1 MSEKVITHGFGV
13 PNDPLPHQFL
23 VRIPSGRTDP
33 VEVWEDFGAA
43 AAATASQKLCR
54 IVVPREAWRQVA
66 EGVKSHLNRRLK
78 AKGLKGSRFVIGE
91 NRVERIL
98 GRELC
103 VLAWAVE
110 DATPDESLIAFTRW
124 SSHRPEELWW
134 LFQQIDRDGGEWNS
148 PKTGWRI
155 AIRHA
160 LIRDG
165 DEVPQTPRRPLL
177 SMPAEKTPDLFR
189 GYKD

>member
-1 MSEKVITHGFGV
+1 MAEKLITHGFGV
-13 PNDPLPHQFL
+13 PNDMAPHQFL
-23 VRIPSGRTDP
+23 VRIPTAKTDP

-43 AAATASQKLCR
+43 AVGTAAQKLCR
-54 IVVPREAWRQVA
+54 AAVPRDTWRQVA

-78 AKGLKGSRFVIGE
+78 EKDLKGSRFATGE

-103 VLAWAVE
+103 VLTWAIE
-110 DATPDESLIAFTRW
+110 SATPDEAAIAFTRW

-134 LFQQIDRDGGEWNS
+134 LFQQIDRDGGEWDS

-165 DEVPQTPRRPLL
+165 EEGPKTPRRARPTTP
-177 SMPAEKTPDLFR
+177 SEKTPDLF
-189 GYKD
+189 GKL

>member
-1 MSEKVITHGFGV
+1 MAEKVITHGFGV

-23 VRIPSGRTDP
+23 VRIPAGRTDT

-43 AAATASQKLCR
+43 GVGTAAQRLCR
-54 IVVPREAWRQVA
+54 AAVQRDTWRQVA
-66 EGVKSHLNRRLK
+66 EGVKAHLNRRLK
-78 AKGLKGSRFVIGE
+78 EKDLKGSRFSAGD

-103 VLAWAVE
+103 VLAWAIE
-110 DATPDESLIAFTRW
+110 DATPDEAAIAFTRW

-134 LFQQIDRDGGEWNS
+134 LFQQIDRDGGEWDS
-148 PKTGWRI
+148 PKTGWRV

-165 DEVPQTPRRPLL
+165 EEAQKTPRRPRPAI
-177 SMPAEKTPDLFR
+177 PAEKTPDLFS
-189 GYKD
+189 KF

>member
-1 MSEKVITHGFGV
+1 MANDSITHGFGV
-13 PNDPLPHQFL
+13 PNTPLPHQFL
-23 VRIPSGRTDP
+23 VRIPKGRADP

-43 AAATASQKLCR
+43 AVGTAAQKLCR
-54 IVVPREAWRQVA
+54 AAVSRQAWRRVS
-66 EGVKSHLNRRLK
+66 EGLKSHLNRRLK
-78 AKGLKGSRFVIGE
+78 EKDIKGSRFATGD
-91 NRVERIL
+91 NRIERIL

-110 DATPDESLIAFTRW
+110 GATSDEAAIAFTRW
-124 SSHRPEELWW
+124 SSHRSEELWW
-134 LFQQIDRDGGEWNS
+134 LFQQIDKDGGEWDS

-165 DEVPQTPRRPLL
+165 EEVPKAPRRPR
-177 SMPAEKTPDLFR
+177 MKTHVEKTADLFS
-189 GYKD
+189 GI

>member
-1 MSEKVITHGFGV
+1 MAEKAITHGFGV

-23 VRIPSGRTDP
+23 VRIPVGSTDT

-43 AAATASQKLCR
+43 GVGTAAQRLCR
-54 IVVPREAWRQVA
+54 ATVQRDTWRQVA
-66 EGVKSHLNRRLK
+66 EGVKAHLNRRLK
-78 AKGLKGSRFVIGE
+78 EKDLKASRFKAGD

-103 VLAWAVE
+103 VLAWAIE
-110 DATPDESLIAFTRW
+110 DATPDEAAVAFTRW

-134 LFQQIDRDGGEWNS
+134 LFQQIDRDGGEWDS
-148 PKTGWRI
+148 PNTGWRV

-160 LIRDG
+160 LIREG
-165 DEVPQTPRRPLL
+165 EEVPKTPRRTRPAD
-177 SMPAEKTPDLFR
+177 PAEKTPDLFS
-189 GYKD
+189 KF

>member
-1 MSEKVITHGFGV
+1 MAEKLITHGFGV
-13 PNDPLPHQFL
+13 PNDMAPHQFL
-23 VRIPSGRTDP
+23 VRIPTAKTDP

-43 AAATASQKLCR
+43 AVGTAAQKLCR
-54 IVVPREAWRQVA
+54 AAVPRDTWRQVA

-78 AKGLKGSRFVIGE
+78 EKDLKGSRFATGE

-103 VLAWAVE
+103 VLAWAIE
-110 DATPDESLIAFTRW
+110 SATPDEAAIAFTRW

-134 LFQQIDRDGGEWNS
+134 LFQQIDRDGGEWDS

-165 DEVPQTPRRPLL
+165 EEGTKTPRRLRPTTP
-177 SMPAEKTPDLFR
+177 SEKTPDLF
-189 GYKD
+189 GKL

>member
-1 MSEKVITHGFGV
+1 MLDKAITHGFGV
-13 PNDPLPHQFL
+13 PNDLAPHQFL
-23 VRIPSGRTDP
+23 VRVPTGRTAP

-43 AAATASQKLCR
+43 ALGTAAQKLCR
-54 IVVPREAWRQVA
+54 TVVQRDTWRQVA
-66 EGVKSHLNRRLK
+66 EGVKAHLNRRLK
-78 AKGLKGSRFVIGE
+78 EKDLKGSRFNTGD

-110 DATPDESLIAFTRW
+110 DATPDEAAIAFTRW

-134 LFQQIDRDGGEWNS
+134 LFQQIDRDGGEWDS
-148 PKTGWRI
+148 PRTGWRI

-165 DEVPQTPRRPLL
+165 EEAPTAARHPRPKT
-177 SMPAEKTPDLFR
+177 ATEKLPDLFS
-189 GYKD
+189 KL

>member
-1 MSEKVITHGFGV
+1 MAEKPITHGFGV
-13 PNDPLPHQFL
+13 PNDMAPHQFL
-23 VRIPSGRTDP
+23 VRIPAGRADP

-43 AAATASQKLCR
+43 AVGSAAQKLCR
-54 IVVPREAWRQVA
+54 VAVQQDTWRQVA
-66 EGVKSHLNRRLK
+66 EGVKFHLNRRLK
-78 AKGLKGSRFVIGE
+78 EKDLKASRFNTGE

-103 VLAWAVE
+103 VLAWAIE
-110 DATPDESLIAFTRW
+110 DATPNEAAIAFTRW

-134 LFQQIDRDGGEWNS
+134 LFQQIDRDGGEWDS

-160 LIRDG
+160 LIKDG
-165 DEVPQTPRRPLL
+165 EEGLNTTRRPR
-177 SMPAEKTPDLFR
+177 PTTPTEKIPDLFS
-189 GYKD
+189 KF

>member
-1 MSEKVITHGFGV
+1 MEDKPFTHGFGV

-23 VRIPSGRTDP
+23 VRIPVGRAEP
-33 VEVWEDFGAA
+33 VEIWEDFGAA
-43 AAATASQKLCR
+43 AVGTAAQRLCR
-54 IVVPREAWRQVA
+54 ATVPRDTWRQVA

-78 AKGLKGSRFVIGE
+78 EKGFKASRFNTGD

-103 VLAWAVE
+103 VLTWAIE
-110 DATPDESLIAFTRW
+110 NAIPDEAAIAFTRW

-134 LFQQIDRDGGEWNS
+134 LFQQIDRDGGEWDS

-165 DEVPQTPRRPLL
+165 EEGLKAVRRPRPVNT
-177 SMPAEKTPDLFR
+177 SEKAPDLF
-189 GYKD
+189 GKL

>member
-1 MSEKVITHGFGV
+1 MAEKPITHGFGV

-23 VRIPSGRTDP
+23 VRIPAGRMDP
-33 VEVWEDFGAA
+33 VEVWEDFGAGGVG
-43 AAATASQKLCR
+43 TAIQKLCR
-54 IVVPREAWRQVA
+54 VAVPRDTWRQVA
-66 EGVKSHLNRRLK
+66 EGVKGYLNRRLK
-78 AKGLKGSRFVIGE
+78 EKELKPSRLNTGD

-103 VLAWAVE
+103 VLAWAIE
-110 DATPDESLIAFTRW
+110 DATQDEAAIAFTRW

-148 PKTGWRI
+148 SKSGWRL

-165 DEVPQTPRRPLL
+165 EEAPKTARRPRLVT
-177 SMPAEKTPDLFR
+177 PAEKTPDLFS
-189 GYKD
+189 KS

>member
-1 MSEKVITHGFGV
+1 MAGKSITYGFGV
-13 PNDPLPHQFL
+13 PNNTAPHQFL
-23 VRIPSGRTDP
+23 VRVPPGWVDP

-43 AAATASQKLCR
+43 ALGTVAQKLCR
-54 IVVPREAWRQVA
+54 TVVPRDTWRQVA
-66 EGVKSHLNRRLK
+66 EGVKAHLNRRLK
-78 AKGLKGSRFVIGE
+78 EKDLKGSRFSTGD

-103 VLAWAVE
+103 VLAWAIE
-110 DATPDESLIAFTRW
+110 DATPDEAAIAYTRW

-134 LFQQIDRDGGEWNS
+134 LFQQIDRDGGEWDS
-148 PKTGWRI
+148 PRTGWRI

-165 DEVPQTPRRPLL
+165 DAAPKAAHRPRPVT
-177 SMPAEKTPDLFR
+177 PAEKTPDLFS
-189 GYKD
+189 DL

>member
-1 MSEKVITHGFGV
+1 MSEKQITHGFGV
-13 PNDPLPHQFL
+13 PNDLAPHQFL
-23 VRIPSGRTDP
+23 VRVPTGRTDP

-43 AAATASQKLCR
+43 ALGTAAQKLCR
-54 IVVPREAWRQVA
+54 VAIPRETWRQVA
-66 EGVKSHLNRRLK
+66 EGVKAHLNRRLK
-78 AKGLKGSRFVIGE
+78 EKDLKASRFNTGD

-103 VLAWAVE
+103 VLAWAIE
-110 DATPDESLIAFTRW
+110 DATPDEAAIAFTRW

-134 LFQQIDRDGGEWNS
+134 LFQQIDRDGGEWDS

-165 DEVPQTPRRPLL
+165 EEAATAARRPR
-177 SMPAEKTPDLFR
+177 PKTATDKTPDLFS
-189 GYKD
+189 DL

>member
-1 MSEKVITHGFGV
+1 MVEDKITHGYGV

-23 VRIPSGRTDP
+23 VRIPSGRMDP

-43 AAATASQKLCR
+43 GLGSAVQKLCR
-54 IVVPREAWRQVA
+54 AAISRDTWRQVA
-66 EGVKSHLNRRLK
+66 EGVKGHLNRRLK
-78 AKGLKGSRFVIGE
+78 EKELQASRFNTGD

-103 VLAWAVE
+103 VLAWAIE
-110 DATPDESLIAFTRW
+110 DATPDEAAIAFTRW

-134 LFQQIDRDGGEWNS
+134 LFQQIDRDGGEWDS
-148 PKTGWRI
+148 SKTGWRL

-160 LIRDG
+160 LIRDVK
-165 DEVPQTPRRPLL
+165 ETAKTARRVRPT
-177 SMPAEKTPDLFR
+177 SPAENTPDLFS
-189 GYKD
+189 KP

>member
-1 MSEKVITHGFGV
+1 MADKPITHGFGV

-23 VRIPSGRTDP
+23 IRIPTGRADP

-43 AAATASQKLCR
+43 AVGTAAQKLCR
-54 IVVPREAWRQVA
+54 AAVPRDTWRQVA
-66 EGVKSHLNRRLK
+66 DGVKSHLNRRLK
-78 AKGLKGSRFVIGE
+78 EKDLKGSRFGSGD

-110 DATPDESLIAFTRW
+110 DATPDEAAIAFTRW

-134 LFQQIDRDGGEWNS
+134 LFQQIDKDGGEWDS

-160 LIRDG
+160 LIRG
-165 DEVPQTPRRPLL
+165 GEEMPAGARRPRPKT
-177 SMPAEKTPDLFR
+177 PADKTPDLFR
-189 GYKD
+189 DV